1 MSPEHTG
8 SVTSVGV
15 NGNTAEFG
23 MYRPQSSNARLLPI
37 PPDLAPSPSL
47 EEEAPLH
54 HPRPRRGGPPEL
66 VSVQALESE
75 EELSMEEL
83 LAREGSNGKAVKSG
97 VKTGVHGCDVDSV
110 GDTVKRVPTGP
121 RPLSSNRTK
130 TPLKTKK
137 VSSGARTHSSS
148 SPKESQGSFAD
159 GEVDREA
166 DAEGDGVVGSI
177 SAGGFVNGR
186 RGRRAKGLKP
196 KARSSQD
203 SLSEGG
209 GLKKKYED
217 AGSQTDESDPDSPVA
232 ANGVSQTAVDEEN
245 ARVELEERKEEI
257 DARTAE
263 LSLLSLEIEETQRE
277 LERTQ
282 LVLEERTAELDLR
295 ALALETRTGE
305 VDERNAELEKEKL
318 DLEEKKAEL
327 EVAKAEIESKQA
339 ELALHAVEISDTQA
353 SFLTQRLDLDTRAE
367 AVSLRET
374 VCVERELAL
383 TERTVLIDAREREL
397 EIRADAMR
405 ESLEESAREVEEK
418 EKGVEEREVQVGKK
432 RIMVEERERLAGE
445 REKRVKDAEEAL
457 GGREAKVVE
466 KEVNLTQ
473 RESGL
478 AEKEAIL
485 RAKEAELNEKESLL
499 SSTTETL
506 KAKEAVISVRET
518 ELDAQETTLTL
529 ATRLLKRV
537 AGPFLGE
544 RVVGYVLR
552 PLGMSP
558 EAYIAQTSPIPTS
571 DGSEA
576 SHSQA
581 ASTSSRSPSSS
592 GPAALSSSAPQES
605 SKFRMGPQRP
615 AFTNIWA
622 GMKPLFRQSPY
633 FLILGLGVCAV
644 MLRVLVKGVQG
655 RGGMLGVVRGVGVVG
670 GGVVGAGRGRR

>member
-1 MSPEHTG
+1 MSTITTHSRNSSSSSLSSKSLPPPPSPIKHAPNPHPYAIKTTSSALTSHTTSSPSHAEAYKHYVPPPSPSSRSRTSSLVGGENGRHRYSRNLAESRPQALPMTPGMERSGSVSPRKNTEFLELDQGGSPRRSRLLQLHDEEGYFGDGTVKSMRTPRQSGAMKRRAETLPSSANAPFVFPPPPGTARLRSDSLSDDNEQLSSNSYRHSHSRSHDDANSNKFASMRRSNGTRVRGMVESFERSASSSSGSELDGEGTRSRSSSPTKPTRRPLMVADLFSPTPASPDIGTTTLKPTSNRHSKELPRLLPYPPPLAASFFSQPPAPHAPLEQMHTGAAHPLPMSPEHTG
-8 SVTSVGV
+8 SVTSAGV
-15 NGNTAEFG
+15 NGNLAEFG
-23 MYRPQSSNARLLPI
+23 TYRPQSSNARLLPI
-37 PPDLAPSPSL
+37 PPDLVPSPSL

-97 VKTGVHGCDVDSV
+97 VKTGVHGWDVDSV

-232 ANGVSQTAVDEEN
+232 PNGVSQTDAEEEH
-245 ARVELEERKEEI
+245 ARVELEERKREI
-257 DARTAE
+257 GARTAE

-282 LVLEERTAELDLR
+282 LVLEERTAELDSR

-305 VDERNAELEKEKL
+305 VDERNA
-318 DLEEKKAEL
+318 
-327 EVAKAEIESKQA
+327 
-339 ELALHAVEISDTQA
+339 
-353 SFLTQRLDLDTRAE
+353 
-367 AVSLRET
+367 
-374 VCVERELAL
+374 
-383 TERTVLIDAREREL
+383 
-397 EIRADAMR
+397 
-405 ESLEESAREVEEK
+405 
-418 EKGVEEREVQVGKK
+418 
-432 RIMVEERERLAGE
+432 
-445 REKRVKDAEEAL
+445 
-457 GGREAKVVE
+457 
-466 KEVNLTQ
+466 
-473 RESGL
+473 
-478 AEKEAIL
+478 
-485 RAKEAELNEKESLL
+485 
-499 SSTTETL
+499 
-506 KAKEAVISVRET
+506 
-518 ELDAQETTLTL
+518 
-529 ATRLLKRV
+529 
-537 AGPFLGE
+537 
-544 RVVGYVLR
+544 
-552 PLGMSP
+552 
-558 EAYIAQTSPIPTS
+558 
-571 DGSEA
+571 
-576 SHSQA
+576 
-581 ASTSSRSPSSS
+581 
-592 GPAALSSSAPQES
+592 
-605 SKFRMGPQRP
+605 
-615 AFTNIWA
+615 
-622 GMKPLFRQSPY
+622 
-633 FLILGLGVCAV
+633 
-644 MLRVLVKGVQG
+644 
-655 RGGMLGVVRGVGVVG
+655 GVGEG
-670 GGVVGAGRGRR
+670 ETRSWRRRRPNLR